1 MFNLFGGPFSTVISS
16 NFSSGAMQWLK
27 PIVEV
32 LDDLIIPITIIVA
45 IAGAIWVIIL
55 GVKLARA
62 ETADKAQEAKK
73 ALINVAIAIVA
84 SLVVIWLL
92 VWFASSLPSLTGSQ
106 VFDPISST
114 FTN

>member
-1 MFNLFGGPFSTVISS
+1 MFNLFGGPFSGVIDS
-16 NFSSGAMQWLK
+16 NFTSGAMQWLQ

-92 VWFASSLPSLTGSQ
+92 VWFASSVPAL
-106 VFDPISST
+106 FDSKPIEGISSS